1 MNQGMRTLPKERGP
15 KGGPCMFTSEHGTI
29 HLLRKKAGIGEIE
42 QWPHSRVPTQVSM
55 DREKTTIEGTLD
67 NDATFEYNVEI
78 SHKGLNFWGE
88 IKEKEQ
94 KSIQPL

>member
-1 MNQGMRTLPKERGP
+1 
-15 KGGPCMFTSEHGTI
+15 
-29 HLLRKKAGIGEIE
+29 
-42 QWPHSRVPTQVSM
+42 M

-88 IKEKEQ
+88 IKEKKEQ
-94 KSIQPL
+94 KSIQLL